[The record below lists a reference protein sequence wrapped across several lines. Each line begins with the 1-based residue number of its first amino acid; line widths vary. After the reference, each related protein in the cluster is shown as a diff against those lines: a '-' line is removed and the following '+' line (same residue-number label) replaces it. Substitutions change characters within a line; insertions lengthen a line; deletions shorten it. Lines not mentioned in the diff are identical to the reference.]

1 MKFPTLR
8 RWRALRPRSRAAVV
22 LLAIAAFLVGVGLL
36 DRWRGDTWPARVVL
50 RNPLVASPLGFS
62 PDGRT
67 ILTTGRDGITPWDVA
82 SGRKG
87 EAWGVPRGDSPVLGA
102 FSPDGK
108 TYAAAVYHLTHAISI
123 DLFDPATGRTR
134 ATLTTPRR
142 TIMHLGFADDGRTLR
157 AFLGDDPQQPGC
169 SGWNPSFGADL
180 NEVVTW
186 DAATG
191 REMSSRP
198 LSPPTRGAITAISPE
213 GRLLAIADPRA
224 NAVQLWDLDA
234 DRALGILT
242 NPAVPVP
249 VPVAGAGVSF
259 SDDGQT
265 LAIGRVDGT
274 VELWDVPAR
283 RLRTTLRGHTD
294 DFLFTTIRFSPEG
307 RTLAL
312 TGYRW
317 GPKPPLTRIQDAIRG
332 VLRLRPIYD
341 AELLVL
347 DAATGRGLGRAASST
362 RPFYSPDGKT
372 LATDEPDGS
381 TRLRDIPAP

>member
-1 MKFPTLR
+1 MKFPTFR
-8 RWRALRPRSRAAVV
+8 RWRALRPRSRAVAV
-22 LLAIAAFLVGVGLL
+22 LLAITTLLVGVGLL
-36 DRWRGDTWPARVVL
+36 DQWRGDTWPARVVL

-87 EAWGVPRGDSPVLGA
+87 ETWEIAWGDSPVQGA
-102 FSPDGK
+102 YSPDGK
-108 TYAAAVYHLTHAISI
+108 TYAAAVFHLTHAISI

-157 AFLGDDPQQPGC
+157 AFLGDDPQISEC
-169 SGWNPSFGADL
+169 SSWNPSFGADL

-198 LSPPTRGAITAISPE
+198 LSPPTRGAITAISPD

-224 NAVQLWDLDA
+224 NAVQIWDLDA
-234 DRALGILT
+234 DRTLGRLAR
-242 NPAVPVP
+242 PAVA
-249 VPVAGAGVSF
+249 VAGAGVSF

-294 DFLFTTIRFSPEG
+294 DFMFTMIRLSPEG

-332 VLRLRPIYD
+332 VLRLSPIYD

-362 RPFYSPDGKT
+362 RPFYSPDGKA
-372 LATDEPDGS
+372 LATGEPDGS